1 MDRLRFQT
9 HEELS
14 GPRDDG
20 GQLLHAV
27 RRGVVCKVFEELF
40 DFRREVMEVGPFI
53 GAVVH
58 LDERFFDLD
67 RRVARNEFRCLDSS
81 AERA

>member
-1 MDRLRFQT
+1 
-9 HEELS
+9 
-14 GPRDDG
+14 
-20 GQLLHAV
+20 
-27 RRGVVCKVFEELF
+27 
-40 DFRREVMEVGPFI
+40 MEVGPFI

-67 RRVARNEFRCLDSS
+67 RRVAGDEFRCLDGA